1 MKKSFWTIVL
11 VLSYNILLGQ
21 ISYSSFQEGKVIHL
35 TFKKFAEWDSSYSGT
50 GFCIKTGNSL
60 YIITN
65 RHLVKEG
72 YYYLKNSYDYYYRFL
87 EYRAIDTN
95 DIDIYRKTKRVNI
108 YGDSLFYGTSYHN
121 KPIDIVA
128 IPVSS
133 FSKKDLMQPVDFT
146 PNFDLEANDEVF
158 YISIIER
165 DNHFFHFIS
174 FAKVLSN
181 PKLPYTDPTRGEI
194 PAFLIDKPTMHGT
207 SGSPVFIWKDKV
219 KMPILVGIVADNT
232 EDGKGVIWKR
242 EGITKLIST
251 LPK

>member
-1 MKKSFWTIVL
+1 MKQSFWVIVFI
-11 VLSYNILLGQ
+11 LSYNALLGQ
-21 ISYSSFQEGKVIHL
+21 ISYSSFQEGKVVYL

-50 GFCIKTGNSL
+50 GFCIKAGSL
-60 YIITN
+60 LYVITN

-72 YYYLKNSYDYYYRFL
+72 NYYTKNSYDYYYRFL

-95 DIDIYRKTKRVNI
+95 DIDIYRKTKQQNI
-108 YGDSLFYGTSYHN
+108 YGDSLFYGTNYRN
-121 KPIDIVA
+121 KSMDVVA

-133 FSKKDLMQPVDFT
+133 FSKKELMQPVDYT
-146 PNFDLEANDEVF
+146 TNFDLKANDEIF
-158 YISIIER
+158 YISVIER

-174 FAKVLSN
+174 FAKVQNN
-181 PKLPYTDPTRGEI
+181 PILPYKDPKQGEI

-207 SGSPVFIWKDKV
+207 SGSPVFIWKDKS

-232 EDGKGVIWKR
+232 EDGKGLVWKR
-242 EGITKLIST
+242 EAITTLIST